1 MLHDNEMTR
10 LPALDE
16 AVMSGMLEVVSDGLW
31 DWNANTGY
39 VHRYPGW
46 YQMLGYEPHSLDNT
60 VFTWENLIHP
70 DDLAQVMESFD
81 ACLSGRAADYRA
93 EYRCRCRN
101 GDYLWVADCGRIVA
115 RNPDGSVARMVG
127 AHRNIHAQ
135 RELYARLELQNRT
148 LEQQVAQRT
157 AELERLNQALQ
168 FQVEENRRLAETD
181 SLTGAASRYRLEQ
194 AVRLEHER
202 AKRFKEPFAVIA
214 MDVDDFKQIN
224 DRHGH
229 GVGDQTL
236 IDIVQLT
243 RGCIREIDLLARW
256 GGGRVHAGASQYP
269 VARRPGGGRKAEAA
283 PESCQGQGDRARDLE
298 FRVGGVR
305 PRRAGVPPDGEGRQ
319 GALPGQAGGQGPAQ
333 RLTRALVGA
342 ATGLFPPEYGLTK
355 GFS

>member
-256 GGGRVHAGASQYP
+256 GGDEFMVLLPNTGREDALVVASKFQALMASEPICPHAPATMSFGL
-269 VARRPGGGRKAEAA
+269 AEYQQDEQK
-283 PESCQGQGDRARDLE
+283 ESLMVRADRALY
-298 FRVGGVR
+298 
-305 PRRAGVPPDGEGRQ
+305 
-319 GALPGQAGGQGPAQ
+319 QAKQLGKDQIC
-333 RLTRALVGA
+333 
-342 ATGLFPPEYGLTK
+342 
-355 GFS
+355 